1 MLPSSFMENTTA
13 NFNKKKQKKYQ
24 VLIFDPFHLIENFQ
38 YTAANSAEY
47 WKLLK

>member
-1 MLPSSFMENTTA
+1 MENTIVKKK
-13 NFNKKKQKKYQ
+13 KKKQKKNQ
-24 VLIFDPFHLIENFQ
+24 VVIFDPFHLIENFQ